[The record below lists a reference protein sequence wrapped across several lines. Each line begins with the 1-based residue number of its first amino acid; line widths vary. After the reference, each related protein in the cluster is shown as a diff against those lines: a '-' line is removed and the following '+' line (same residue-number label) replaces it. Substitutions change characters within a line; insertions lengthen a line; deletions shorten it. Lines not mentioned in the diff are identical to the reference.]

1 MKQRDKFFVV
11 ESIYIYIYIIVK
23 IPFKRRR
30 RRKIFVSKNL
40 DIIEGNRYGSHVENA
55 RKDSPARFSY
65 SKGYLG
71 DMEAR
76 FPWREGKEGGGQFS
90 QR

>member
-11 ESIYIYIYIIVK
+11 ESTYIYIIVK

-30 RRKIFVSKNL
+30 RKVFVSKNL